1 MTLAELQDRFQAG
14 ILNEEAI
21 APRFVVNSK
30 RTNAETLFA
39 VYHNAY
45 RLRLAEFLSNDY
57 PVLRNY
63 LEDEDFGSLVEAYIS
78 ATPSRVRNARWYG
91 ARLPEFM
98 GTYARLENDVQA
110 IDLARFERALADA
123 FDAADGP
130 RLSIDVLAAVSP
142 EGWSSISFKFH
153 PSCEFLD
160 LAVGTAALYEAAR
173 DGHEFTLIEEG
184 EEHVLFW
191 RSSDHQS
198 CYRLVSPDERLALIE
213 ASAGKSFA
221 EICSLLQFQGS
232 GENVAARA
240 GEFLTQWFAA
250 GIISC
255 LALDD

>member
-1 MTLAELQDRFQAG
+1 MTLAELQDRFQAE
-14 ILNEEAI
+14 ILSEEPI
-21 APRFVVNSK
+21 APRFVANSK
-30 RTNAETLFA
+30 KTNAETLFA

-63 LEDEDFGSLVEAYIS
+63 LEDKEFGSLVEAYILS
-78 ATPSRVRNARWYG
+78 APSRVRNARWYG

-98 GTYARLENDVQA
+98 GTYARLENDLQA
-110 IDLARFERALADA
+110 IDLAHFERALADA

-130 RLSIDVLAAVSP
+130 RLSIDVLAAVSA
-142 EGWSSISFKFH
+142 EGWPSISFKFH
-153 PSCEFLD
+153 PSCELLD

-173 DGHEFTLIEEG
+173 DGQELPLIDEG
-184 EEHVLFW
+184 EEHILFW

-198 CYRLVSPDERLALIE
+198 SYRLVAPDERLALIE

-232 GENVAARA
+232 GESVIARA
-240 GEFLTQWFAA
+240 GEFLAQWFAA
-250 GIISC
+250 GLISH
-255 LALDD
+255 LTPDG

>member
-1 MTLAELQDRFQAG
+1 MPSTITLTDFASRSFSRTTTRFCEIILRTRNSDLSSRRISQRRRRAFETRAG
-14 ILNEEAI
+14 T
-21 APRFVVNSK
+21 V
-30 RTNAETLFA
+30 
-39 VYHNAY
+39 
-45 RLRLAEFLSNDY
+45 
-57 PVLRNY
+57 
-63 LEDEDFGSLVEAYIS
+63 
-78 ATPSRVRNARWYG
+78 RV
-91 ARLPEFM
+91 LPEFM
-98 GTYARLENDVQA
+98 RTYARLENDVQA

-130 RLSIDVLAAVSP
+130 RLSIDVLAAVSA
-142 EGWSSISFKFH
+142 EGWPSISFKFH
-153 PSCEFLD
+153 PSCELLD
-160 LAVGTAALYEAAR
+160 LAVGTAALYEAVR
-173 DGHEFTLIEEG
+173 DGQDLPLIDEE
-184 EEHVLFW
+184 EEHILFW

>member
-1 MTLAELQDRFQAG
+1 MTLAELQERFQAG
-14 ILNEEAI
+14 ILSEEAI
-21 APRFVVNSK
+21 APRFVANSK
-30 RTNAETLFA
+30 KTNAEALFA

-78 ATPSRVRNARWYG
+78 SEPSRVRKARGDG

-98 GTYARLENDVQA
+98 GTYARLESDIQA
-110 IDLARFERALADA
+110 IDLARFERALADV
-123 FDAADGP
+123 FDAADAP
-130 RLSIDVLAAVSP
+130 RLSIDALARIDAESWP
-142 EGWSSISFKFH
+142 KISFKFH
-153 PSCEFLD
+153 PSYELLD

-173 DGHEFTLIEEG
+173 DGQELPLIDEG
-184 EEHVLFW
+184 EEHILFW

-198 CYRLVSPDERLALIE
+198 SYRLVAPDERLALIE

-232 GENVAARA
+232 SESVAARA
-240 GEFLTQWFAA
+240 GKFLTQWFAA
-250 GIISC
+250 GIVSC
-255 LALDD
+255 LSLDE

>member
-1 MTLAELQDRFQAG
+1 MTLAELQEGFQAG
-14 ILNEEAI
+14 ILSEEAI
-21 APRFVVNSK
+21 APRFVANSK
-30 RTNAETLFA
+30 KTNAETLFA

-57 PVLRNY
+57 PVLRDY
-63 LEDEDFGSLVEAYIS
+63 LEDEEFGSLVEAYIS
-78 ATPSRVRNARWYG
+78 AAPSRVRNARWYG

-98 GTYARLENDVQA
+98 GTYVRLENDIQA
-110 IDLARFERALADA
+110 IDLARFERALAHA

-130 RLSIDVLAAVSP
+130 RLSIHMLAAVSP

-153 PSCEFLD
+153 PSCELLD

-173 DGHEFTLIEEG
+173 DERESTLIEEG
-184 EEHVLFW
+184 EEHILFW
-191 RSSDHQS
+191 RSSDYQS
-198 CYRLVSPDERLALIE
+198 CYRLVAPDERLALLE
-213 ASAGKSFA
+213 AAAGKTFA
-221 EICSLLQFQGS
+221 EICSLLQLHGH

-250 GIISC
+250 GIIAS

>member
-21 APRFVVNSK
+21 APGFVVNSK
-30 RTNAETLFA
+30 KTNAETLFA

-63 LEDEDFGSLVEAYIS
+63 LEDEDFGSLVEAYILS
-78 ATPSRVRNARWYG
+78 APSRVRNARWYG

-98 GTYARLENDVQA
+98 RTHARLENDIQA

-130 RLSIDVLAAVSP
+130 RLSIGVLAAVSA
-142 EGWSSISFKFH
+142 EGWPSISFKFH
-153 PSCEFLD
+153 PSCELLD
-160 LAVGTAALYEAAR
+160 LAVGTAALYEAVR
-173 DGHEFTLIEEG
+173 DGQELPLIDEG

-250 GIISC
+250 GIISR